1 MTYAIFIDITYKDSD
16 TKPEGSTL
24 YAKGQTLLSK
34 TKRVRRNIV
43 HMISRYTAISVQYL
57 VKNKVKPYD
66 PSSMRLPCQGKR
78 RYIFESE
85 RSPLIYLSIQF
96 SFLKLSRKH
105 FEVDFDAGL

>member
-1 MTYAIFIDITYKDSD
+1 
-16 TKPEGSTL
+16 
-24 YAKGQTLLSK
+24 
-34 TKRVRRNIV
+34 
-43 HMISRYTAISVQYL
+43 MISRYTAISVQYL

-66 PSSMRLPCQGKR
+66 PSSMRLPFQGKR

-96 SFLKLSRKH
+96 SFLNLSRKH